1 VRFFPAI
8 LFLGR
13 LLVAFAA
20 VMLVP
25 AAVALIYNEPDS
37 AFVFAATAA
46 VTLFFGFGMVFAV
59 QGAAGEARRRSDL
72 LAFVAA
78 WPLTAAFAAAPLYF
92 LGATPS
98 LTDAYFEAV
107 SGLTTSGAS
116 VIADLDSVGR
126 AVIFWRA
133 WMQWL
138 GGLWTIVMAISILPA
153 FGIGAMDA
161 FRSAM
166 PYGEYVGLGT
176 RARALATTMAGIYGG
191 LTIVCMAALW
201 AAGLPPFDAI
211 ALAMSTLST
220 GGFATRSAGLA
231 AFDSPL
237 VEALLIVFMLM
248 GAVNF
253 TVFWA
258 LMRGRWR
265 ALIRDPE
272 IPYLVGLTIVGGV
285 VLAALL
291 SRESGLAAGEALR
304 RGVFTA
310 VSALTTTGFTLPG
323 ETAWPVV
330 LTILVLFLMFIGGST
345 ASTAGGI
352 KIMRARLALGQ
363 GQRELARLAHPH
375 GVVAILYGGAPVSER
390 MIQALATYFILFT
403 TTLAGLAAVLAL
415 SGLAPEHALA
425 MAAATLSN
433 AGAGLGLV
441 MSGPANFALLPD
453 ASKWVVSAGM
463 IVGRL
468 ELVAALVIFL
478 PAFWRR

>member
-1 VRFFPAI
+1 MRFFPAI

-25 AAVALIYNEPDS
+25 AAVALIYNES
-37 AFVFAATAA
+37 GAAFIFAATAA

-59 QGAAGEARRRSDL
+59 QGVAGEARRRSDL

-78 WPLTAAFAAAPLYF
+78 WPLTAAFAAVPLYL

-116 VIADLDSVGR
+116 VIADLDSVSR

-138 GGLWTIVMAISILPA
+138 GGLWTVVMAISILPA

-191 LTIVCMAALW
+191 LTAVCMAALW

-220 GGFATRSAGLA
+220 GGFVTRSAGLA
-231 AFDSPL
+231 PFDSPL
-237 VEALLIVFMLM
+237 VETVLVVFMLM

-258 LMRGRWR
+258 LVRGRWR

-272 IPYLVGLTIVGGV
+272 IPYLVGLAIVGGV

-304 RGVFTA
+304 RGAFTA
-310 VSALTTTGFTLPG
+310 VSALTTTGFTQPG
-323 ETAWPVV
+323 DAPWPVV

-375 GVVAILYGGAPVSER
+375 GVVAILYGGAPVSEH
-390 MIQALATYFILFT
+390 MIHALATYLILFT
-403 TTLAGLAAVLAL
+403 TALAGLAAVLAL
-415 SGLAPEHALA
+415 SGLAPEHALS
-425 MAAATLSN
+425 MAAATLTN

-441 MSGPANFALLPD
+441 TPGAASFAQLPD

-468 ELVAALVIFL
+468 ELVAALVVFL